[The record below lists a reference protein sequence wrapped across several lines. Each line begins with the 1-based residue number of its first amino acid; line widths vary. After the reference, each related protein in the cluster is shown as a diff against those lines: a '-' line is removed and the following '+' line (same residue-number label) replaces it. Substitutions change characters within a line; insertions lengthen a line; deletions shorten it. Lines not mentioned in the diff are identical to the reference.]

1 MAAIVHAMRP
11 SEKTASAESQR
22 FDGLSAALLDWYSGH
37 ARELPW
43 RIGPGE
49 RARGAAP
56 DPYRVWL
63 AEIMLQQTTV
73 PHATR
78 YYLDFTAR
86 WPTIDA
92 LAAAEDETVMAA
104 WAGLGY
110 YARARNLL
118 KCARAVSELG
128 EWPSTEEGLRDLPGI
143 GAYTAGAVA
152 ALAFGR
158 RAAAIDGNVDRV
170 FARLMAAKGDWK
182 SEKIEIAK
190 QVRVLVPEDRPAEFA
205 EALMDLGATI
215 CTPKSPNCLL
225 CPVRGWCTA
234 QAEGNPQRYPIKPVR
249 KAKPVRYGEVYI
261 VSRGGEVLTE
271 RRPDRG
277 LLGGMRGLPTS
288 EWTETGPAD
297 RLQWVPVAAETLGQ
311 VRHVFTHFELRLDVV
326 CGDVVSPPPGY
337 DWTARSDAADALPS
351 VFKKALKLAR

>member
-1 MAAIVHAMRP
+1 MCA

-22 FDGLSAALLDWYSGH
+22 FEGLSDALLDWYSEH

-49 RARGAAP
+49 RARGVEP

-86 WPTIDA
+86 WPTVEA
-92 LAAAEDETVMAA
+92 LASAEDEDVMAA

-118 KCARAVSELG
+118 KCARAVAERG
-128 EWPSTEEGLRDLPGI
+128 GWPNTEAGLRELPGI
-143 GAYTAGAVA
+143 GPYTAGAVA
-152 ALAFGR
+152 ALAFGEPS
-158 RAAAIDGNVDRV
+158 AAIDGNVDRV
-170 FARLMAAKGDWK
+170 FARLLAAKGEWK
-182 SEKIEIAK
+182 SEKAAIASI
-190 QVRVLVPEDRPAEFA
+190 VRALVPADRPAEFA

-225 CPVRGWCTA
+225 CPVRAWCAA
-234 QAEGNPQRYPIKPVR
+234 QAEGDPERYPLKP
-249 KAKPVRYGEVYI
+249 AKKPKPRRFGEVYI
-261 VSRGGEVLTE
+261 ATRGRDVLTE
-271 RRPDRG
+271 RRPETG

-288 EWTETGPAD
+288 DWTEAGNSA
-297 RLQWVPVAAETLGQ
+297 RLGWVPDDAEALGQ
-311 VRHVFTHFELRLDVV
+311 VRHVFTHFELHLDVIPIELE
-326 CGDVVSPPPGY
+326 DAPESF
-337 DWTARSDAADALPS
+337 DWTPRSKAADALPS
-351 VFKKALKLAR
+351 VFRKALKLAG